1 MKPNSGEGYSEV
13 RFLLLRS
20 GSDHQRLQEL
30 PLWFRQTLDASG
42 LHLFSP
48 FWSSESRWEVTW
60 RTDVKESWIDSSSRI
75 SKGHYFWRV
84 SKKILYLEI
93 KWVLL
98 PLHDGIEAPQFNT
111 LPLHLH
117 QVHTPPV
124 LWATR
129 QYHPRLQRWSIT
141 CQSMLIEN
149 LGNIGHLRHATSQ
162 VRIDMTMQQ
171 ECLRITC

>member
-1 MKPNSGEGYSEV
+1 MKPNSSEGYSEV

-20 GSDHQRLQEL
+20 GSDDERLQEL

-42 LHLFSP
+42 SHLFSP

-60 RTDVKESWIDSSSRI
+60 LRCKRVMDRLLTKNLQRTLLL
-75 SKGHYFWRV
+75 KGV
-84 SKKILYLEI
+84 KKILYLEI
-93 KWVLL
+93 KLWVFL
-98 PLHDGIEAPQFNT
+98 PLHGTEPPQFNT
-111 LPLHLH
+111 LALHFH
-117 QVHTPPV
+117 QVHTAPV

-141 CQSMLIEN
+141 CQSMSIEN
-149 LGNIGHLRHATSQ
+149 LKNIGHLRHATSQ